1 MRNFWK
7 PLTAVAALALVGTM
21 LAAAYVKA
29 DTMTKTAA
37 VGDSAPQFKLEDQNG
52 KSVSLSDYAGKIVV
66 LEWTNPGCPF
76 VQRHYKAN
84 TMTALASQYKA
95 QDVVWLAVNSTHD
108 VTDAENLAW
117 VKQNNLQYPVLNDAS
132 GAVGHAYNAK
142 STPDMFI
149 IDKTGKLVYS
159 GAIDNDPQ
167 GDKSDKLNYVSKA
180 LDELLASKPV
190 SVPETKSY
198 GCSVHYAN

>member
-37 VGDSAPQFKLEDQNG
+37 IGDSAPQFKLEDQNG

-84 TMTALASQYKA
+84 TMTALA
-95 QDVVWLAVNSTHD
+95 
-108 VTDAENLAW
+108 E
-117 VKQNNLQYPVLNDAS
+117 PV
-132 GAVGHAYNAK
+132 
-142 STPDMFI
+142 
-149 IDKTGKLVYS
+149 
-159 GAIDNDPQ
+159 
-167 GDKSDKLNYVSKA
+167 
-180 LDELLASKPV
+180 
-190 SVPETKSY
+190 
-198 GCSVHYAN
+198 

>member
-1 MRNFWK
+1 M
-7 PLTAVAALALVGTM
+7 
-21 LAAAYVKA
+21 
-29 DTMTKTAA
+29 
-37 VGDSAPQFKLEDQNG
+37 
-52 KSVSLSDYAGKIVV
+52 
-66 LEWTNPGCPF
+66 
-76 VQRHYKAN
+76 
-84 TMTALASQYKA
+84 
-95 QDVVWLAVNSTHD
+95 VWLAVNSTHD